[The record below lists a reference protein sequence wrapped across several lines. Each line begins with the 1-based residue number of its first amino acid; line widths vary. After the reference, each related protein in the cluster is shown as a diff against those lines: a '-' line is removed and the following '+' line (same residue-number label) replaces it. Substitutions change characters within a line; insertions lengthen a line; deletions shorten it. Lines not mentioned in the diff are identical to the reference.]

1 LRNRSNIETLEE
13 YGFRPTG
20 EYVQQNSYEN
30 RVFEILLESN
40 SRMAPRLIVKVY
52 RPGRWSR
59 EQILEEHRFIAELSD
74 HGLTTAP
81 PAPLIKNQTLGD
93 TQGLLF
99 AVFPKMQGRLLQ
111 EVNPEI
117 LQQLGRILAQIHNVG
132 QTARAVVR
140 KQIDAGFEPL
150 EILQNWVAPEVWSR
164 YEAAAVAILT
174 ELSSKLR
181 PQNFIRIHGD
191 FHRGNILHR
200 GPGDWVI
207 IDFDDFMVGPA
218 IQDFWMLL
226 SGENEAAELDSLR
239 SGYEELRE
247 FPDDEVELIPLL
259 RGLRIISYAAWI
271 ARRWD
276 DPVFP
281 QLFPQ
286 FTDYVYWAEEV
297 EALEK
302 IAWRPN
308 PSSGRS

>member
-1 LRNRSNIETLEE
+1 MDTLEDC
-13 YGFRPTG
+13 GFRPTG

-30 RVFEILLESN
+30 RVFEILLEEG

-59 EQILEEHRFIAELSD
+59 AQILEEHQFTTELSE

-81 PAPLIKNQTLGD
+81 PVALIKNQTLGE

-117 LQQLGRILAQIHNVG
+117 LTQLGRILAQIHNVG
-132 QTARAVVR
+132 QTARSLAR
-140 KQIDAGFEPL
+140 HRLDDNLNPL
-150 EILQNWVAPEVWSR
+150 LTLQQWVAPEVWSR
-164 YEAAAVAILT
+164 YEAAALAILE
-174 ELSSKLR
+174 ELQDRLHPASFL
-181 PQNFIRIHGD
+181 RIHGD

-226 SGENEAAELDSLR
+226 SGENQTAELDCLR
-239 SGYEELRE
+239 TGYEELRE
-247 FPDDEVELIPLL
+247 FPDGEIELIPLL
-259 RGLRIISYAAWI
+259 RGLRIMSYAAWI
-271 ARRWD
+271 ARRWE

-286 FTDYVYWAEEV
+286 FRDYVYWAEEV

-302 IAWRPN
+302 IAWR
-308 PSSGRS
+308 GTV